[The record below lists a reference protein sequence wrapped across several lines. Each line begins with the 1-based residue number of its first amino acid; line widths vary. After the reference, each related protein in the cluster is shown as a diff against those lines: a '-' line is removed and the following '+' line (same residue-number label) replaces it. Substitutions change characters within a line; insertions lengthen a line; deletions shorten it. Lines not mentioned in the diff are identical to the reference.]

1 MALTLLKQAKIRYPG
16 LNPLQDRKL
25 AEWVLGQAHLQI
37 STDGTGT
44 PDMNNFIC
52 SSAVQSGG
60 KSLLPQLNVNPTL
73 SEDLDDNNFYPIHSA
88 IVNGKLFGSA
98 CQTINCVSMSFNT
111 SDISFANEIK
121 NDSDLKCGLGDNTP
135 KQVRDKDII
144 NITKG
149 GAIRNQEDY
158 DKVKKIVRDF
168 NEEKLKPILIGSL
181 ASAGG
186 ILVIFLIVL
195 LYVRLHRKR

>member
-1 MALTLLKQAKIRYPG
+1 M
-16 LNPLQDRKL
+16 
-25 AEWVLGQAHLQI
+25 
-37 STDGTGT
+37 
-44 PDMNNFIC
+44 
-52 SSAVQSGG
+52 
-60 KSLLPQLNVNPTL
+60 
-73 SEDLDDNNFYPIHSA
+73 
-88 IVNGKLFGSA
+88 
-98 CQTINCVSMSFNT
+98 
-111 SDISFANEIK
+111 
-121 NDSDLKCGLGDNTP
+121 KCGLGDNTP
-135 KQVRDKDII
+135 KQVRDEDII

-158 DKVKKIVRDF
+158 DKVKKIVRNY